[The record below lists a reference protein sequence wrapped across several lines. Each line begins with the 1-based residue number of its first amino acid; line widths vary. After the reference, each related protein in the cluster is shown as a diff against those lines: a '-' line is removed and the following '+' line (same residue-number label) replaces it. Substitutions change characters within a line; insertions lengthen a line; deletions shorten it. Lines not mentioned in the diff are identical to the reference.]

1 MTTPDVPATE
11 RERDE
16 HVERVTNALEEA
28 MAQHGLAFEPVDD
41 AAEVGATLAAL
52 LAPQE
57 AREPDGWITIY
68 DDLSREVVLDRVRAE
83 AQAAQGYRVRPFV
96 YLGAPA
102 EATERSES

>member
-1 MTTPDVPATE
+1 MSEHDVPAE

-52 LAPQE
+52 LAPQG
-57 AREPDGWITIY
+57 AREP
-68 DDLSREVVLDRVRAE
+68 E
-83 AQAAQGYRVRPFV
+83 
-96 YLGAPA
+96 GASHD
-102 EATERSES
+102 EE